1 MPTQDGRVELSEIT
15 DFNLLKSEL
24 NRLLAVD
31 VRDYIA
37 ELPPERWA
45 IDDELWEWL
54 VLCRG

>member
-24 NRLLAVD
+24 NRLPAVD